1 MSEVMIQADG
11 LVKIYKS
18 KQTEVLALQGLDLT
32 VEKGELTAL
41 IGNSGSGKSTFV
53 KLLLRIYDPT
63 KGRILLDGIDLKEY
77 DINEIRKFYGVLF
90 QDYVKF
96 SDSVHNC
103 IGFGNIEE
111 IQNIDGIAEAARLT
125 GADAFIDNYK
135 DGYETNLSKMFFNDA
150 VEPSGGQWQKI
161 AISRAVYSNAQVL
174 VLDEPTAA
182 LDPKSEVRMFDT
194 FKKISE
200 LKSTLIISHRM
211 YITKLADKIILLEN
225 GNLIE
230 EGSFEEL
237 IKMKKEFYSM
247 YKIQSDSYSMSVE

>member
-1 MSEVMIQADG
+1 M
-11 LVKIYKS
+11 
-18 KQTEVLALQGLDLT
+18 
-32 VEKGELTAL
+32 
-41 IGNSGSGKSTFV
+41 
-53 KLLLRIYDPT
+53 
-63 KGRILLDGIDLKEY
+63 
-77 DINEIRKFYGVLF
+77 
-90 QDYVKF
+90 KF
-96 SDSVHNC
+96 SDNVHNC
-103 IGFGNIEE
+103 IGFGNVEE
-111 IQNIDGIAEAARLT
+111 IQNVEGVAEAARLT
-125 GADAFIDNYK
+125 GANVFIENYK

-150 VEPSGGQWQKI
+150 IEPSGGQWQKI
-161 AISRAVYSNAQVL
+161 AISRAVYSGAQVL

-182 LDPKSEVRMFDT
+182 LDPKSEVKMFDT

-237 IKMKKEFYSM
+237 IRIRKEFYSM